1 MISHTT
7 ANKKVIT
14 FANQNNLLGTI
25 NNVNMRI
32 KDLARETL
40 MFLHIDLTQNLK
52 YDRLTKDIMKKHLK
66 SDSNCVDVGCH
77 KGEILEMMLNYAPK
91 GHHFAFE
98 PIPYLYQD
106 LVKKFQNIATIY
118 PNALSD
124 EKGTTTFNLVKN
136 APAYSGL
143 KQRHYDIDNPEIE
156 IINVEV
162 ETMDDLLGDNRIDFI
177 KIDVEGGEFG
187 VLKGAKNLLKKNLP
201 TILFECGKGASDYY
215 GTQPADIFN
224 YLTQEIGL
232 QVYTLDAFIKGNTA
246 LSQAEFVDCFETQ
259 KEYYYV
265 ASK

>member
-1 MISHTT
+1 MPI
-7 ANKKVIT
+7 KT
-14 FANQNNLLGTI
+14 FFLDTI

-98 PIPYLYQD
+98 PIPFLYQD

-232 QVYTLDAFIKGNTA
+232 QVFTLDAFIKGNKA